1 MVYFR
6 IWCFKTKSLSWLI
19 FQIIII
25 VLIDKILL
33 SNHVK
38 ELIDKNVVWFYSLV
52 ACISIL

>member
-1 MVYFR
+1 MINFSFLF
-6 IWCFKTKSLSWLI
+6 IKFNK
-19 FQIIII
+19 IIII
-25 VLIDKILL
+25 VFIDNILL